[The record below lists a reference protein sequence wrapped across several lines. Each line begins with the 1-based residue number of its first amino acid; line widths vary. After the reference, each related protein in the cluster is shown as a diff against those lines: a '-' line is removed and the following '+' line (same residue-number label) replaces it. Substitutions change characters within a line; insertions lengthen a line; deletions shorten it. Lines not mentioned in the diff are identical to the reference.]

1 MRVYLCMELYLFL
14 VQEQK
19 MQHKSQ
25 IEIINK
31 QYILIEYN
39 DNCSKNLENLSQ
51 FSSIEPNNTITGS
64 VLIKF

>member
-1 MRVYLCMELYLFL
+1 
-14 VQEQK
+14 